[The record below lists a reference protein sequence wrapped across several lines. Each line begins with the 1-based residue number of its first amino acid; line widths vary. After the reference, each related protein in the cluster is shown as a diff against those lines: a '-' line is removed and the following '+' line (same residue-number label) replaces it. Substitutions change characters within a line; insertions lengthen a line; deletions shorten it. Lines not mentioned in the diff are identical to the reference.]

1 MEEKGTATTVS
12 GGRHPWLALFGG
24 LPLLVRS
31 DSRGFGKPVGLVLY
45 VGPVGAERLCVLAT
59 VVGAEQ
65 KVAAAYKDRT
75 DVGLSAAAVASVGDG
90 QRLGWG
96 KGSSHGTFLM
106 LGVGT

>member
-1 MEEKGTATTVS
+1 MGV
-12 GGRHPWLALFGG
+12 
-24 LPLLVRS
+24 LPLLGGSGR
-31 DSRGFGKPVGLVLY
+31 RGFDEPVGLVLY
-45 VGPVGAERLCVLAT
+45 VGPVRTERLCVLAS

-65 KVAAAYKDRT
+65 KVAAAYKDST
-75 DVGLSAAAVASVGDG
+75 DVGLGAAAVASVGDG

>member
-1 MEEKGTATTVS
+1 M
-12 GGRHPWLALFGG
+12 LFGG
-24 LPLLVRS
+24 LPLVVRRGG
-31 DSRGFGKPVGLVLY
+31 RGFVEPVGLVLN
-45 VGPVGAERLCVLAT
+45 VGPVGAQGLRVLT
-59 VVGAEQ
+59 PMVGAEQ
-65 KVAAAYKDRT
+65 KVAAAYKDCT

>member
-1 MEEKGTATTVS
+1 
-12 GGRHPWLALFGG
+12 
-24 LPLLVRS
+24 
-31 DSRGFGKPVGLVLY
+31 
-45 VGPVGAERLCVLAT
+45 

-65 KVAAAYKDRT
+65 KVAAAYKDCT
-75 DVGLSAAAVASVGDG
+75 DVGLGAAAVASVGDG